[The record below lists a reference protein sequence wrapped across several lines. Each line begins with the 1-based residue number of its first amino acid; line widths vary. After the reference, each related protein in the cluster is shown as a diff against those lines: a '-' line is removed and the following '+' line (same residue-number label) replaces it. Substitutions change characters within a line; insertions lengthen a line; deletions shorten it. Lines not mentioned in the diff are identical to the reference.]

1 MNIHSDQFLLKIWK
15 LGFIGICVTVT
26 VAAAVLLETAPPI
39 GPWVDLYSVYAFLW
53 VLIGFA
59 VIGLTLLIAYHPLLQ
74 PLAVIISLL
83 IGSLVIGIS
92 RQWDIPFG
100 VRDPWIHVSLII
112 SRDLSPQVN
121 PYPALHALVAVLE
134 TVMGT
139 SPKSVL
145 AGVPILAFTICLI
158 FAAATFG
165 RITNSERVNQLAP
178 VIAIPA
184 GFVGFIARP
193 FTLAVPFIILVY
205 WLIIARLS
213 RQPHTILLLLFG
225 TATLLLHPVV
235 AIICLIILVGVSVIQ
250 IVDRLSIGGT
260 TTYFAGIIS
269 RPNVARD
276 TAIMSIFTAVYISY
290 FTGVFLLTVYRFAV
304 SPNTG
309 SGGTVQSSAG
319 ILAEIIP
326 NIVEFIIRTS
336 YPIGLGILAC
346 LGLLIGIRRRR
357 IDKITATSLFATAG
371 ITAFFILQNFVPA
384 IRFGV
389 ARVVY
394 LIPLVLIP
402 AALRGLEFNRGK
414 FGWVVKIALVVLIV
428 TAGLVTAYGS
438 DITGGIQYG
447 TSQAQVEGYHWLQ
460 DYRGNDNVIGSGS
473 TFWIAEAEFGAETAN
488 EWSRGRSAQYYYKN
502 REEPFPWLVADSG
515 GSIYAVSG
523 FARARA
529 YQYAT
534 GRGETYFIR
543 NLIEFQNNRN
553 RIYDN
558 GNLRLY
564 R

>member
-1 MNIHSDQFLLKIWK
+1 MNIHSDRFLFKPWK
-15 LGFIGICVTVT
+15 LGVIGICVTIT

-39 GPWVDLYSVYAFLW
+39 GPWVDLYSAYAFLW

-59 VIGLTLLIAYHPLLQ
+59 VIGLTLLIAYRPLPQ

-92 RQWDIPFG
+92 RQWDVPFG
-100 VRDPWIHVSLII
+100 VRDPWRHISIII

-134 TVMGT
+134 TVIGT

-145 AGVPILAFTICLI
+145 AGVPVLAFTVCLI
-158 FAAATFG
+158 FVAATFG
-165 RITNSERVNQLAP
+165 RVTSSERIAQLALL
-178 VIAIPA
+178 ITIPA

-193 FTLAVPFIILVY
+193 FTLAVPFIVLVY
-205 WLIIARLS
+205 WLVTARLS

-225 TATLLLHPVV
+225 IVTLLLHPVV
-235 AIICLIILVGVSVIQ
+235 AIICLIVLVGVSTIQ
-250 IVDRLSIGGT
+250 VVDRLSIGGT
-260 TTYFAGIIS
+260 TTYLVGIIF

-276 TAIMSIFTAVYISY
+276 TAVMSIFTAVYIFY
-290 FTGVFLLTVYRFAV
+290 FTGTFLLTVYRFAV
-304 SPNTG
+304 SSNAE

-346 LGLLIGIRRRR
+346 LSLLIGIRRRR
-357 IDKITATSLFATAG
+357 INKITAISLFTTAG
-371 ITAFFILQNFVPA
+371 IAAFFILQNFVPA

-394 LIPLVLIP
+394 LVPLVLVP

-428 TAGLVTAYGS
+428 TAGLVTAYES

-488 EWSRGRSAQYYYKN
+488 EWSRGRSARYYYKN

-515 GSIYAVSG
+515 KSIYAVSG

-534 GRGETYFIR
+534 GGGERYFIR
-543 NLIEFQNNRN
+543 SLMKFQNNRS

-558 GNLRLY
+558 GNLRMY